1 MEKHAGGIPA
11 SRMEGWRDAMV
22 AALSALVAVPSVKGD
37 PAPGAP
43 FGADTK
49 RALDLALAWGR
60 DAGFRTKDLDGMC
73 GWIEAG
79 EGDRLVAAV
88 CHLDVVPAGSGWTGD
103 PFLARVIGGRLVA
116 RGAVDDKGPAVS
128 AFFALRELQR
138 RGPPPGVRF
147 RLILGL
153 DEESGSQCLVR
164 YGKTEETPTYGFT
177 PDAEF
182 PVIHAEKG
190 IAHVLLAFPRAAPR
204 PVVPPGALRL
214 DAAQA
219 GSRANMVPGACR
231 LTFACDPVQRA
242 DWMALA
248 AGVPAFVLATK
259 RDGPAPLPASVTAD
273 ADPARF
279 HVDVTGLM
287 AHASMPWDGRNAL
300 SAAMALARAWRR
312 QSPDP
317 AAAKAILQRG
327 APPSVQFGF
336 DAALDMM
343 GGEPAPDRGVP
354 LAALITARGLVL
366 ESQLPALKAAGF
378 GTAKVKLGRV
388 PIHEEV
394 ARVRAIAAALGDSV
408 RLRLDGNRCWSLDD
422 AVLFARSLRL
432 DNVDYL
438 EEPLANASELARFF
452 ELTGMPYALDETLRE
467 EPLWTALPHPGLKCY
482 VIKPSLAGG
491 AEEVRRLSDAA
502 AARGIG
508 CVLSGS
514 YESGVGLLRLA
525 RLAAVL
531 TPDVVVGL
539 DTARRLALDL
549 LDPPLPVA
557 AARWTAADLDWK
569 GRSARP
575 EFLTELTYG

>member
-300 SAAMALARAWRR
+300 SAAMALAGTLLDAAGT
-312 QSPDP
+312 PDP
-317 AAAKAILQRG
+317 FVDFYRRRIGLAHDGAA
-327 APPSVQFGF
+327 FGCAF
-336 DAALDMM
+336 
-343 GGEPAPDRGVP
+343 
-354 LAALITARGLVL
+354 
-366 ESQLPALKAAGF
+366 
-378 GTAKVKLGRV
+378 
-388 PIHEEV
+388 
-394 ARVRAIAAALGDSV
+394 
-408 RLRLDGNRCWSLDD
+408 
-422 AVLFARSLRL
+422 
-432 DNVDYL
+432 
-438 EEPLANASELARFF
+438 
-452 ELTGMPYALDETLRE
+452 
-467 EPLWTALPHPGLKCY
+467 
-482 VIKPSLAGG
+482 
-491 AEEVRRLSDAA
+491 SDAA
-502 AARGIG
+502 SGPLTLNAGI
-508 CVLSGS
+508 
-514 YESGVGLLRLA
+514 
-525 RLAAVL
+525 
-531 TPDVVVGL
+531 
-539 DTARRLALDL
+539 LALDAGRAALTIDIRYPVTMAQDALEAALRDAVAEAGGTVERFSGHGPLYVPETDPLVASL
-549 LDPPLPVA
+549 LAVYERRTGEKARPLAIGGGTYARSIGNVVAFGPVFPGQA
-557 AARWTAADLDWK
+557 EVAHQADESIAVDDLVRGADLYLDAFETL
-569 GRSARP
+569 GEAALRS
-575 EFLTELTYG
+575 